1 MADRRLQVFHAVAKQ
16 LSFTKAA
23 DVLFMTQPAVT
34 FQIKQLEEHF
44 NTRLF
49 DRGHG
54 RIALTPA
61 GEVVLGYAE
70 RILGLSSELDVRLS
84 ELTGEIGGSLM
95 VGASTTIAEF
105 MLPGILGEFK
115 STYPNV
121 RSRLMVGNSESIET
135 SGHGTHHRHR
145 LHRIAL
151 ARADLECEVCCD
163 DELVVICHPRF
174 PLARHKELTPQKLL
188 EHAFVSREPGSGT
201 REFTENYLRSAGVT
215 LDQMNVVM
223 ELGSPIALNGV
234 VETGLGFAIASR
246 ASVTKEQRL
255 GDIVAIPLKPR
266 LIRTLSMVYPK
277 EKFRSRLVATFVE
290 FAATRLRALIGEEVL
305 TSPHDREQTL
315 GSFMSRPIRA
325 RLDWSALRHNH
336 TVVRRHAGAA
346 RVWSV
351 VKADA
356 YGHGLLPAARRW
368 AKSPT
373 ALPWWNSKA
382 PWPCAM
388 PASRLPI
395 LMLEGP
401 YQADDLPLF
410 AELELTPVLHT
421 MWQVDALID
430 CRLPRGSRCT

>member
-23 DVLFMTQPAVT
+23 EVLFMTQPAVT

-70 RILGLSSELDVRLS
+70 RILGLSSEMDVRLS
-84 ELTGEIGGSLM
+84 ELTGEISGSLM

-115 STYPNV
+115 STYPGV
-121 RSRLMVGNSESIET
+121 RSRLVVGNSESIESRVMEHT
-135 SGHGTHHRHR
+135 IDIGFIESLSH
-145 LHRIAL
+145 APN
-151 ARADLECEVCCD
+151 LECEVCCD

-188 EHAFVSREPGSGT
+188 EQAFISREPGSGT
-201 REFTENYLRSAGVT
+201 REFTENYLRSSGIS

-246 ASVTKEQRL
+246 SSVTKEQRL

-277 EKFRSRLVATFVE
+277 EKFRSRLVATFVD
-290 FAATRLRALIGEEVL
+290 FASVRLRSLV
-305 TSPHDREQTL
+305 TK
-315 GSFMSRPIRA
+315 
-325 RLDWSALRHNH
+325 
-336 TVVRRHAGAA
+336 
-346 RVWSV
+346 
-351 VKADA
+351 KA
-356 YGHGLLPAARRW
+356 
-368 AKSPT
+368 S
-373 ALPWWNSKA
+373 
-382 PWPCAM
+382 
-388 PASRLPI
+388 
-395 LMLEGP
+395 
-401 YQADDLPLF
+401 
-410 AELELTPVLHT
+410 
-421 MWQVDALID
+421 
-430 CRLPRGSRCT
+430 